1 MEPFNFD
8 KLPEVVRQLFEK
20 VENLEI
26 LLQKFQPQN
35 EAEHEFLNIQEAAE
49 FLKITVPALYTKVSR
64 KEIPVSK
71 PGKRLY
77 FKRSELQDW
86 INLGRRKT
94 AAELMAVGKAH
105 PPKFGE
111 AKKHKLDQ
119 Y

>member
-20 VENLEI
+20 VESLEI

-35 EAEHEFLNIQEAAE
+35 EAEHEFLNIKEAAE
-49 FLKITVPALYTKVSR
+49 YLKITVPALYTKVSR
-64 KEIPVSK
+64 KEIPVNK

-77 FKRSELQDW
+77 FKRSDLQEW
-86 INLGRRKT
+86 IKLGRRKT
-94 AAELMAVGKAH
+94 ASELIEVRKTQH
-105 PPKFGE
+105 RKFGE
-111 AKKHKLDQ
+111 AQNHKLDK

>member
-26 LLQKFQPQN
+26 LLQKIQPQN

-77 FKRSELQDW
+77 FKRSELEEW

-94 AAELMAVGKAH
+94 ATELTAASKTH
-105 PPKFGE
+105 QKKFGE
-111 AKKHKLDQ
+111 IRKHKLDG